1 MLVFF
6 FPITFT
12 ISRITGLAA
21 SLGYGAASEI
31 LRRTTSS
38 SDNGQPSS
46 LLLTEANVRR
56 LVAKLTQMRGAA
68 LKMGQFL
75 SIQGQFLKVDAM
87 GLSRYKIE

>member
-1 MLVFF
+1 MHAYCY
-6 FPITFT
+6 
-12 ISRITGLAA
+12 TGLAA

-38 SDNGQPSS
+38 SNGSQPSS
-46 LLLTEANVRR
+46 LLLTESNVKR

-75 SIQGQFLKVDAM
+75 SIQGKFMIQFSCD
-87 GLSRYKIE
+87 RTEQPRFER